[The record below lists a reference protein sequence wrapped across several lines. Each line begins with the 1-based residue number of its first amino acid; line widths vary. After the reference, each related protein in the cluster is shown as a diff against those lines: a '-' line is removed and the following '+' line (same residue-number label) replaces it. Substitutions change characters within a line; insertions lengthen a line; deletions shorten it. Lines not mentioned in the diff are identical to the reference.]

1 MKNKK
6 HEAKH
11 RMNRNDR
18 YLVGLDIGTSKIAC
32 IIGEV
37 REGVGPPSIVG
48 IGTSPSRGL
57 RKGVVVNLEAC
68 VEALKQAVEE
78 AELMAGVEVDR
89 AHVGIAGA
97 HIRSLN
103 SRGVVAIA
111 GRDRTVTRE
120 DVSRVLEA
128 AKAISIPQDQEILHV
143 VPQEYVVD
151 DQEGIRDP
159 VGMSGSRLEALV
171 HIVTGSVSSIQT
183 IVNCVNR
190 AGIEVADTILEQ
202 FAASEAV
209 ITADEREMGVA
220 LVDIGGGTTDIAV
233 FERGSIV
240 HTAVLPTGGD
250 HFTNDIAVG
259 LRTPIPEAEKIKK
272 KFGCALASMIGDDE
286 MIEVPTM
293 GGRKPRV
300 LSRQVLCEIV
310 QPRAEEILA
319 LIQDEIRRTGYD
331 RSISAGLVLT
341 GGGSI
346 LEGIPEIAEQIFDLP
361 VRRAAPFGV
370 GGLADVVASPQYGT
384 AIGLVLYGAK
394 HKTLKR
400 RAPAHETFLPRFAV
414 RVREIFGQF
423 F

>member
-1 MKNKK
+1 MK
-6 HEAKH
+6 
-11 RMNRNDR
+11 NDR
-18 YLVGLDIGTSKIAC
+18 YTVGLDIGTSKIAC
-32 IIGEV
+32 VLAEA
-37 REGVGPPSIVG
+37 RESGPPAVIG
-48 IGTSPSRGL
+48 IGTSQSRGL

-68 VEALKQAVEE
+68 VEAIKQAVEE
-78 AELMAGVEVDR
+78 AELMAGVTAER

-111 GRDRTVTRE
+111 GRDRTVSRE
-120 DVSRVLEA
+120 DVHRVLDA

-151 DQEGIRDP
+151 DQDGIRDP
-159 VGMSGSRLEALV
+159 VGMSGTRLEALV

-190 AGIEVADTILEQ
+190 AGIEVADTVLEQ
-202 FAASEAV
+202 LAASEAV
-209 ITADEREMGVA
+209 LTPDEREMGTA
-220 LVDIGGGTTDIAV
+220 LIDIGGGTTDIAV

-250 HFTNDIAVG
+250 HFTNDIAIG

-272 KFGCALASMIGDDE
+272 KFGSALASLLGDEE
-286 MIEVPTM
+286 MIEVAAM

-300 LSRQVLCEIV
+300 LSRHVLCEII
-310 QPRAEEILA
+310 QPRAEEIFG
-319 LIQDEIRRTGYD
+319 LIHDEIKRTGYD
-331 RSISAGLVLT
+331 KSIAAGLVLT

-361 VRRAAPFGV
+361 VRRASPSGI
-370 GGLADVVASPQYGT
+370 GGIADVVASPQYGT
-384 AIGLVLYGAK
+384 AIGLVLYGAR
-394 HKTLKR
+394 HRPVR
-400 RAPAHETFLPRFAV
+400 RRPPTSETILPRIAG
-414 RVREIFGQF
+414 RMREIFGQLF
-423 F
+423 

>member
-1 MKNKK
+1 MTKNI
-6 HEAKH
+6 
-11 RMNRNDR
+11 R
-18 YLVGLDIGTSKIAC
+18 YIVGLDIGTSKIAC
-32 IIGEV
+32 IIGEL
-37 REGVGPPSIVG
+37 RESRSPAIVG
-48 IGTSPSRGL
+48 IGASQSRGL

-78 AELMAGVEVDR
+78 AELMAGIAAER

-120 DVSRVLEA
+120 DVARVLEA

-143 VPQEYVVD
+143 VPREYVVD
-151 DQEGIRDP
+151 DQDGIRDP
-159 VGMSGSRLEALV
+159 VGLHGSRLEALV
-171 HIVTGSVSSIQT
+171 HIVTGSVASVQT

-190 AGIEVADTILEQ
+190 AGIEVCDTILEQ

-209 ITADEREMGVA
+209 LAQDEREMGVA

-250 HFTNDIAVG
+250 HFTNDIAIG

-272 KFGCALASMIGDDE
+272 KYGCALSSMIGDDE

-300 LSRQVLCEIV
+300 LSRQVLCEII
-310 QPRAEEILA
+310 QPRAEEVLG
-319 LIQDEIRRTGYD
+319 LIHDEIKRTGYD
-331 RSISAGLVLT
+331 RNIAAGLVLT

-346 LEGIPEIAEQIFDLP
+346 LEGIPEITEQIFDLP
-361 VRRAAPFGV
+361 VRRAAPGGI
-370 GGLADVVASPQYGT
+370 GGLADVVASPQYST

-394 HKTLKR
+394 HQPTRR
-400 RAPAHETFLPRFAV
+400 RAAVNEPFLPRIAG
-414 RVREIFGQF
+414 RVREIFGQLF
-423 F
+423 